1 MKDNFLL
8 KTSQISVFKEL
19 SDEDAGK
26 LIKGIFDYVKT
37 KEITLNSYLKVIFIP
52 IKEEI
57 DKNQER
63 YEKQCEINKENGK
76 KGGAPKG
83 NQNAKKTKTTE
94 NNQTIEKTTE
104 NNMTRHN
111 HNHNHNH
118 IKEIYYN
125 NIELN
130 NLFIEYL
137 ELRKKLKC
145 KNTERAIKLL
155 QNKLDEYDDKTK
167 IEMLNNAIMN
177 SWKSVY
183 PIKKVNAKKEPSWL
197 NQEIKSGEVK
207 LSEEE
212 LEWLKSIE

>member
-57 DKNQER
+57 DKNEEKYELVCER
-63 YEKQCEINKENGK
+63 NKNNGK
-76 KGGAPKG
+76 KGGRPKKPKET
-83 NQNAKKTKTTE
+83 QE
-94 NNQTIEKTTE
+94 NPVGYLETQK
-104 NNMTRHN
+104 NMINHN
-111 HNHNHNH
+111 HNHNHNQ
-118 IKEIYYN
+118 IKYYN

-145 KNTERAIKLL
+145 KNTDRAINLL
-155 QNKLDEYDDKTK
+155 LNELNKYDDATK
-167 IEMLNNAIMN
+167 IEMINNSIMN

-183 PIKKVNAKKEPSWL
+183 PIKEFKNNKKEDSFKKVL
-197 NQEIKSGEVK
+197 KEVYNGT
-207 LSEEE
+207 
-212 LEWLKSIE
+212 IEFK